1 MIDVYIYIYIYISFA
16 YFPGSSQRSSSS
28 AVLVYQVSWLLGIHQ
43 RGVQSEGGCSG
54 WG

>member
-1 MIDVYIYIYIYISFA
+1 MCVYIYIYIYIYDHQA
-16 YFPGSSQRSSSS
+16 AGAAADAAPALDDLPVRP
-28 AVLVYQVSWLLGIHQ
+28 LLGIHQ